1 MMLTMANSK
10 LIPFDFA
17 YCSDKAKVFENYC
30 KYTFT
35 RTQSMFTYEG
45 LPDTIP
51 VQWLESYLQR
61 NGSCCI
67 AEHEGKLYALLG
79 NAGGEP
85 DEYYQPTIYTVA
97 NPALNLSKSYKI
109 GEDCVYCK
117 NDYDAIGLVP
127 LVSRYCGLMTENLLT
142 VRISDINMRMMN
154 LLSAPDDNTLQS
166 TKQYLKDL
174 EDGKL
179 GVVGETPFFEGLKL
193 QSKGVGNGDYMIQF
207 IELQQYLKGS
217 MYNELGINANFN
229 MKREA
234 LSGQE
239 LSLNDDALMPLID
252 DMLKQRR
259 AMCDELNEMFGL
271 NVSVDYGSSWHS
283 NVVEKQL
290 ISEEE
295 LGADDSESEEAA
307 GDESA
312 LPDDKDPNAV
322 DEGDVSRLNDDEES
336 GNDDNDNTSSDS
348 DVDEPD
354 ENCEDDDSG
363 SEPDDE
369 CGSNDNTSD
378 EDTSKEDESQSKESE
393 TDESKTEESD
403 AEKSEKEEPEK
414 EEVDTKEV
422 DTEEADTK
430 EVDTKETDTKEKSK
444 DKESE
449 TEESNTK
456 ETEKEKPENEELEK
470 EKPEKEESEKDKPEK
485 EEPEKEKSEKEE
497 PEKEK
502 PEKEK
507 PEKEKPE
514 KEKSEKGKPEKEKSE
529 KEEVDAEDKPKDKES
544 EQENKEQEP
553 SSEVSDDSEDDD
565 KKKKG
570 EKK

>member
-1 MMLTMANSK
+1 MASGN
-10 LIPFDFA
+10 LMPFDFT
-17 YCSDKAKVFENYC
+17 YCSDKTKVFENYC

-79 NAGGEP
+79 NAGGEL

-97 NPALNLSKSYKI
+97 NPALNLSKTFKI

-174 EDGKL
+174 EEGKL

-239 LSLNDDALMPLID
+239 VALNDDALMPLID

-271 NVSVDYGSSWHS
+271 NVSVDYGSTWHS

-290 ISEEE
+290 ISEDE
-295 LGADDSESEEAA
+295 LGATDTESEEAA
-307 GDESA
+307 GDEAA

-322 DEGDVSRLNDDEES
+322 DEGDVSRLNDEEES
-336 GNDDNDNTSSDS
+336 DSDDNCNTSSDS

-354 ENCEDDDSG
+354 ENCEDDDTD
-363 SEPDDE
+363 SESDGE
-369 CGSNDNTSD
+369 CGSDDNSQN
-378 EDTSKEDESQSKESE
+378 EDVSEDDESQS
-393 TDESKTEESD
+393 EESQ
-403 AEKSEKEEPEK
+403 S
-414 EEVDTKEV
+414 
-422 DTEEADTK
+422 
-430 EVDTKETDTKEKSK
+430 
-444 DKESE
+444 
-449 TEESNTK
+449 
-456 ETEKEKPENEELEK
+456 
-470 EKPEKEESEKDKPEK
+470 EESES
-485 EEPEKEKSEKEE
+485 EEPQ
-497 PEKEK
+497 
-502 PEKEK
+502 
-507 PEKEKPE
+507 
-514 KEKSEKGKPEKEKSE
+514 
-529 KEEVDAEDKPKDKES
+529 KEEVDAGDEPKDEES
-544 EQENKEQEP
+544 EPKDKEQEP
-553 SSEVSDDSEDDD
+553 SPEESDDSEDDEN
-565 KKKKG
+565 KKKG
-570 EKK
+570 ECK

>member
-1 MMLTMANSK
+1 MANGK
-10 LIPFDFA
+10 LMPFDFT
-17 YCSDKAKVFENYC
+17 YCSDKTKVFENYC

-35 RTQSMFTYEG
+35 RTQSMFVYEG

-67 AEHEGKLYALLG
+67 AEHDGKLYALLG
-79 NAGGEP
+79 NAGGEL

-97 NPALNLSKSYKI
+97 NPALNISKSFKI

-117 NDYDAIGLVP
+117 NDYDALGLTP

-166 TKQYLKDL
+166 TIQYLKDL
-174 EDGKL
+174 EEGKL

-239 LSLNDDALMPLID
+239 VALNDDALMPLID

-259 AMCDELNEMFGL
+259 AMCDELNAMFGL
-271 NVSVDYGSSWHS
+271 NVSVDYGSTWHS
-283 NVVEKQL
+283 NIVEKQL
-290 ISEEE
+290 VSEEE
-295 LGADDSESEEAA
+295 LGADGAESEEAA

-322 DEGDVSRLNDDEES
+322 DEGDVSRLNDEEES
-336 GNDDNDNTSSDS
+336 GNDDNDDTSSDS
-348 DVDEPD
+348 DVDEPS
-354 ENCEDDDSG
+354 ENCEDDDSCD
-363 SEPDDE
+363 SSDDE
-369 CGSNDNTSD
+369 CGSDNDTSD
-378 EDTSKEDESQSKESE
+378 EDVSEENSEETEESKPEESQSEESQSEESQSEESE
-393 TDESKTEESD
+393 TEE
-403 AEKSEKEEPEK
+403 
-414 EEVDTKEV
+414 T
-422 DTEEADTK
+422 
-430 EVDTKETDTKEKSK
+430 
-444 DKESE
+444 KESE
-449 TEESNTK
+449 TEEVDA
-456 ETEKEKPENEELEK
+456 EEEPK
-470 EKPEKEESEKDKPEK
+470 DEESEP
-485 EEPEKEKSEKEE
+485 
-497 PEKEK
+497 
-502 PEKEK
+502 
-507 PEKEKPE
+507 
-514 KEKSEKGKPEKEKSE
+514 
-529 KEEVDAEDKPKDKES
+529 
-544 EQENKEQEP
+544 ENKEQEP
-553 SSEVSDDSEDDD
+553 SPEESDDSEDDE

-570 EKK
+570 ECK

>member
-1 MMLTMANSK
+1 MTMADGK
-10 LIPFDFA
+10 LRSFDFS
-17 YCSDKAKVFENYC
+17 YCSDKDKVFENYC
-30 KYTFT
+30 RYTFT

-97 NPALNLSKSYKI
+97 NPALNLSKNYEI
-109 GEDCVYCK
+109 GVDCVYCK
-117 NDYDAIGLVP
+117 NDYDALGLVP

-142 VRISDINMRMMN
+142 VRLSDINMRMMN

-174 EDGKL
+174 EEGKL

-239 LSLNDDALMPLID
+239 VALNDDALMPLID

-271 NVSVDYGSSWHS
+271 SVSVDYGSTWHS

-290 ISEEE
+290 VSEEE
-295 LGADDSESEEAA
+295 LGANSVESEEAA

-322 DEGDVSRLNDDEES
+322 DEGDVSRLNEEES
-336 GNDDNDNTSSDS
+336 GNDDNDDTSSDS
-348 DVDEPD
+348 DVDEPN

-363 SEPDDE
+363 SESDGE
-369 CGSNDNTSD
+369 CGSDDVTSD
-378 EDTSKEDESQSKESE
+378 EDVSE
-393 TDESKTEESD
+393 TDESQ
-403 AEKSEKEEPEK
+403 SE
-414 EEVDTKEV
+414 
-422 DTEEADTK
+422 
-430 EVDTKETDTKEKSK
+430 
-444 DKESE
+444 ESE
-449 TEESNTK
+449 TEESK
-456 ETEKEKPENEELEK
+456 EEETEESKEEEVAEDDEPK
-470 EKPEKEESEKDKPEK
+470 DEESE
-485 EEPEKEKSEKEE
+485 
-497 PEKEK
+497 
-502 PEKEK
+502 
-507 PEKEKPE
+507 
-514 KEKSEKGKPEKEKSE
+514 
-529 KEEVDAEDKPKDKES
+529 PKDDEPKDDEPKD
-544 EQENKEQEP
+544 EEQEP
-553 SSEVSDDSEDDD
+553 SPEESDDSEDDE
-565 KKKKG
+565 KKG

>member
-1 MMLTMANSK
+1 MASGK
-10 LIPFDFA
+10 LMPFDFS
-17 YCSDKAKVFENYC
+17 YCSDKSKVFENYC

-79 NAGGEP
+79 NAGGEL

-97 NPALNLSKSYKI
+97 NPALGLSQSYKI

-174 EDGKL
+174 EEGKL

-239 LSLNDDALMPLID
+239 VALNDDALMPLID

-259 AMCDELNEMFGL
+259 AMCDELNQMFGL
-271 NVSVDYGSSWHS
+271 NVSVDYGSTWHS

-290 ISEEE
+290 VSEEE
-295 LGADDSESEEAA
+295 LGADTAESEEAA

-322 DEGDVSRLNDDEES
+322 DEGDVSRLNDEEES
-336 GNDDNDNTSSDS
+336 GSDDNSDTSSDS

-363 SEPDDE
+363 SESDSE
-369 CGSNDNTSD
+369 CGSDDDTSD
-378 EDTSKEDESQSKESE
+378 EDTSEDESQSEESETEESE
-393 TDESKTEESD
+393 TDESES
-403 AEKSEKEEPEK
+403 
-414 EEVDTKEV
+414 
-422 DTEEADTK
+422 
-430 EVDTKETDTKEKSK
+430 
-444 DKESE
+444 
-449 TEESNTK
+449 
-456 ETEKEKPENEELEK
+456 
-470 EKPEKEESEKDKPEK
+470 EESE
-485 EEPEKEKSEKEE
+485 S
-497 PEKEK
+497 
-502 PEKEK
+502 
-507 PEKEKPE
+507 
-514 KEKSEKGKPEKEKSE
+514 
-529 KEEVDAEDKPKDKES
+529 EEVDAEDEPKDEEPES
-544 EQENKEQEP
+544 KDEEQEP
-553 SSEVSDDSEDDD
+553 SPEESDDSEDDD

-570 EKK
+570 ECK

>member
-1 MMLTMANSK
+1 MATSN
-10 LIPFDFA
+10 LMPFDFT

-79 NAGGEP
+79 NAGGEL

-97 NPALNLSKSYKI
+97 NPALNLSKTYKI
-109 GEDCVYCK
+109 GEDCVYCR
-117 NDYDAIGLVP
+117 NDFDAVGLVP

-174 EDGKL
+174 EEGKL

-259 AMCDELNEMFGL
+259 AMCDELNGMFGL

-295 LGADDSESEEAA
+295 LGADDNESEEAA

-348 DVDEPD
+348 NVDEPD

-363 SEPDDE
+363 SESDDE
-369 CGSNDNTSD
+369 CGSDDNTSD
-378 EDTSKEDESQSKESE
+378 EDTPKEDESQSEESE
-393 TDESKTEESD
+393 TEKSD
-403 AEKSEKEEPEK
+403 AEETEKEEPEK
-414 EEVDTKEV
+414 EEVDAKKA
-422 DTEEADTK
+422 DAKEADAEETDAK
-430 EVDTKETDTKEKSK
+430 EADAEEVDTKEKPK

-456 ETEKEKPENEELEK
+456 ETEKEKPE
-470 EKPEKEESEKDKPEK
+470 
-485 EEPEKEKSEKEE
+485 KEE

-502 PEKEK
+502 PEKEEPEK
-507 PEKEKPE
+507 EEPEKEKP
-514 KEKSEKGKPEKEKSE
+514 E

-544 EQENKEQEP
+544 EQKNKEQEP
-553 SSEVSDDSEDDD
+553 SSEVSDDSEDDE

>member
-1 MMLTMANSK
+1 MASGK
-10 LIPFDFA
+10 LMPFDFT
-17 YCSDKAKVFENYC
+17 YCSDKSKVFENYC

-79 NAGGEP
+79 NAGGEL

-109 GEDCVYCK
+109 GEDCVYCR
-117 NDYDAIGLVP
+117 NDFDAVGLVP

-239 LSLNDDALMPLID
+239 VALNDDALMPLID

-259 AMCDELNEMFGL
+259 AMCDELNQMFGL
-271 NVSVDYGSSWHS
+271 NVSVDYGSTWHS

-295 LGADDSESEEAA
+295 LGADGAESEEAA

-322 DEGDVSRLNDDEES
+322 DEGDVSRLNDEEES
-336 GNDDNDNTSSDS
+336 GSDDNSDTSSDS

-363 SEPDDE
+363 SESDDE
-369 CGSNDNTSD
+369 CGSDDNSPD
-378 EDTSKEDESQSKESE
+378 EDVSEDDESQS
-393 TDESKTEESD
+393 EESQ
-403 AEKSEKEEPEK
+403 SE
-414 EEVDTKEV
+414 
-422 DTEEADTK
+422 
-430 EVDTKETDTKEKSK
+430 
-444 DKESE
+444 ESE
-449 TEESNTK
+449 TEET
-456 ETEKEKPENEELEK
+456 
-470 EKPEKEESEKDKPEK
+470 
-485 EEPEKEKSEKEE
+485 
-497 PEKEK
+497 
-502 PEKEK
+502 
-507 PEKEKPE
+507 
-514 KEKSEKGKPEKEKSE
+514 E
-529 KEEVDAEDKPKDKES
+529 KEEVDAGDEPKDE
-544 EQENKEQEP
+544 EQEP
-553 SSEVSDDSEDDD
+553 ENKDEEQEPENEGQEPSPEESDDSEDDE

-570 EKK
+570 ECK

>member
-1 MMLTMANSK
+1 MASGK
-10 LIPFDFA
+10 LMPFDFA

-45 LPDTIP
+45 LPETIP

-79 NAGGEP
+79 NAGGEL

-97 NPALNLSKSYKI
+97 NPALNLSKTYKI
-109 GEDCVYCK
+109 GEDCVYCR
-117 NDYDAIGLVP
+117 NDFDAVGLVP

-239 LSLNDDALMPLID
+239 VALNDDALMPLID

-271 NVSVDYGSSWHS
+271 NVSVDYGSTWHS

-290 ISEEE
+290 ISEDE
-295 LGADDSESEEAA
+295 LGATGTESEEAA
-307 GDESA
+307 GDEAA

-322 DEGDVSRLNDDEES
+322 DEGDVSRLNDKEES
-336 GNDDNDNTSSDS
+336 DGDDNSDTSSDS

-354 ENCEDDDSG
+354 ENCEDDDNG
-363 SEPDDE
+363 SESDDE
-369 CGSNDNTSD
+369 CGSDDNSTD
-378 EDTSKEDESQSKESE
+378 EDVSE
-393 TDESKTEESD
+393 
-403 AEKSEKEEPEK
+403 
-414 EEVDTKEV
+414 
-422 DTEEADTK
+422 
-430 EVDTKETDTKEKSK
+430 
-444 DKESE
+444 ESE
-449 TEESNTK
+449 TEE
-456 ETEKEKPENEELEK
+456 PQ
-470 EKPEKEESEKDKPEK
+470 K
-485 EEPEKEKSEKEE
+485 EEPQ
-497 PEKEK
+497 
-502 PEKEK
+502 
-507 PEKEKPE
+507 
-514 KEKSEKGKPEKEKSE
+514 
-529 KEEVDAEDKPKDKES
+529 KEEVDAGDEPKDEES
-544 EQENKEQEP
+544 EPKDKEQEP
-553 SSEVSDDSEDDD
+553 SPEESDDSEDDE

-570 EKK
+570 ECK

>member
-1 MMLTMANSK
+1 MTMADGK
-10 LIPFDFA
+10 LRSFDFS
-17 YCSDKAKVFENYC
+17 YCSDKDKVFENYC
-30 KYTFT
+30 RYTFT

-97 NPALNLSKSYKI
+97 NPALNLSKNYEI
-109 GEDCVYCK
+109 GVDCVYCK
-117 NDYDAIGLVP
+117 NDYDALGLVP

-142 VRISDINMRMMN
+142 VRLSDINMRMMN

-174 EDGKL
+174 EEGKL

-239 LSLNDDALMPLID
+239 VALNDDALMPLID

-271 NVSVDYGSSWHS
+271 SVSVDYGSTWHS

-290 ISEEE
+290 VSEEE
-295 LGADDSESEEAA
+295 LGADSAESEEAA

-322 DEGDVSRLNDDEES
+322 DEGDVSRLNDEEES
-336 GNDDNDNTSSDS
+336 GNDDNGDTSSDS
-348 DVDEPD
+348 DVDEPN

-363 SEPDDE
+363 SESDGE
-369 CGSNDNTSD
+369 CGSDDDTSD
-378 EDTSKEDESQSKESE
+378 EDVSE
-393 TDESKTEESD
+393 TDESQ
-403 AEKSEKEEPEK
+403 SE
-414 EEVDTKEV
+414 
-422 DTEEADTK
+422 
-430 EVDTKETDTKEKSK
+430 
-444 DKESE
+444 ESE
-449 TEESNTK
+449 TEESK
-456 ETEKEKPENEELEK
+456 EEETEESKE
-470 EKPEKEESEKDKPEK
+470 
-485 EEPEKEKSEKEE
+485 
-497 PEKEK
+497 
-502 PEKEK
+502 
-507 PEKEKPE
+507 
-514 KEKSEKGKPEKEKSE
+514 
-529 KEEVDAEDKPKDKES
+529 EEVDAEDEPKDEES
-544 EQENKEQEP
+544 EPKDDEPKDEEQEP
-553 SSEVSDDSEDDD
+553 SSEESDDSEDDE
-565 KKKKG
+565 KKG

>member
-1 MMLTMANSK
+1 MTMADGK
-10 LIPFDFA
+10 LMSFDFS
-17 YCSDKAKVFENYC
+17 YCSDKDKVFENYC
-30 KYTFT
+30 RYTFT

-97 NPALNLSKSYKI
+97 NPALNLSKNYEI
-109 GEDCVYCK
+109 GVDCVYCK
-117 NDYDAIGLVP
+117 NDYDALGLVP

-142 VRISDINMRMMN
+142 VRLSDINMRMMN

-174 EDGKL
+174 EEGKL
-179 GVVGETPFFEGLKL
+179 GVVGETPFFDGLKL

-239 LSLNDDALMPLID
+239 VALNDDALMPLID

-271 NVSVDYGSSWHS
+271 SVSVDYGSTWHS

-290 ISEEE
+290 VSEEE
-295 LGADDSESEEAA
+295 LGADTAESEEAA

-322 DEGDVSRLNDDEES
+322 DEGDVSRLNDEEES
-336 GNDDNDNTSSDS
+336 GNDDNGGTSSDS
-348 DVDEPD
+348 DVDEPN

-363 SEPDDE
+363 SESDGE
-369 CGSNDNTSD
+369 CGSDDDTSD
-378 EDTSKEDESQSKESE
+378 EDVSE
-393 TDESKTEESD
+393 TDESQSEESE
-403 AEKSEKEEPEK
+403 AEESKEE
-414 EEVDTKEV
+414 
-422 DTEEADTK
+422 
-430 EVDTKETDTKEKSK
+430 
-444 DKESE
+444 E
-449 TEESNTK
+449 TEESK
-456 ETEKEKPENEELEK
+456 E
-470 EKPEKEESEKDKPEK
+470 
-485 EEPEKEKSEKEE
+485 
-497 PEKEK
+497 
-502 PEKEK
+502 
-507 PEKEKPE
+507 
-514 KEKSEKGKPEKEKSE
+514 
-529 KEEVDAEDKPKDKES
+529 EEVDAEDEPKDEES
-544 EQENKEQEP
+544 EPKDDEPKDEEQEP
-553 SSEVSDDSEDDD
+553 SPEESDDSEDDE
-565 KKKKG
+565 KKG

>member
-10 LIPFDFA
+10 LMPFDFA
-17 YCSDKAKVFENYC
+17 YCSDKARVFENYC

-79 NAGGEP
+79 NAGGEL

-97 NPALNLSKSYKI
+97 NPALNLSKTYKI
-109 GEDCVYCK
+109 GEDCVYCR
-117 NDYDAIGLVP
+117 NDFDAVGLVP

-369 CGSNDNTSD
+369 CGSDDNTSD
-378 EDTSKEDESQSKESE
+378 EDTSKEDESQSEESE
-393 TDESKTEESD
+393 TEESETEET
-403 AEKSEKEEPEK
+403 EKEEPEK
-414 EEVDTKEV
+414 EEVDAKKADAKEV
-422 DTEEADTK
+422 DAEEADAKEADTE
-430 EVDTKETDTKEKSK
+430 EVDTKEKPK

-456 ETEKEKPENEELEK
+456 ETEKEKPE
-470 EKPEKEESEKDKPEK
+470 
-485 EEPEKEKSEKEE
+485 KEE

-507 PEKEKPE
+507 PEKEEPEKGEPEKGEPEKEKPE
-514 KEKSEKGKPEKEKSE
+514 KEKPEKEKPE

-553 SSEVSDDSEDDD
+553 SSEVSDDSEDDE

>member
-30 KYTFT
+30 NYTFT

-283 NVVEKQL
+283 NIVEKQL

-295 LGADDSESEEAA
+295 LGADDIESEEAA

-336 GNDDNDNTSSDS
+336 GSDDNNNTSSDS

-363 SEPDDE
+363 SESDDE
-369 CGSNDNTSD
+369 CGSDDNTSD

-393 TDESKTEESD
+393 TEESETEESD

-414 EEVDTKEV
+414 EEVDAKKA
-422 DTEEADTK
+422 DAKEADAK
-430 EVDTKETDTKEKSK
+430 EKPKDKESEIEEKSK

-449 TEESNTK
+449 TE
-456 ETEKEKPENEELEK
+456 K
-470 EKPEKEESEKDKPEK
+470 EKPEKEEP
-485 EEPEKEKSEKEE
+485 
-497 PEKEK
+497 
-502 PEKEK
+502 
-507 PEKEKPE
+507 
-514 KEKSEKGKPEKEKSE
+514 E

-553 SSEVSDDSEDDD
+553 SSEVSDDNEDDE

-570 EKK
+570 DKK

>member
-1 MMLTMANSK
+1 MASGK
-10 LIPFDFA
+10 LMPFDFT
-17 YCSDKAKVFENYC
+17 YCSDKSKVFENYC

-79 NAGGEP
+79 NAGGEL

-97 NPALNLSKSYKI
+97 NPALGLSKSFEI
-109 GEDCVYCK
+109 GKDCVYCK

-166 TKQYLKDL
+166 TKHYLKDL
-174 EDGKL
+174 EEGKL

-239 LSLNDDALMPLID
+239 VALNDDALMPLID

-271 NVSVDYGSSWHS
+271 NVSVDYGSTWHS
-283 NVVEKQL
+283 NVIEKQL
-290 ISEEE
+290 VSEEE
-295 LGADDSESEEAA
+295 LGADTAESEEAA

-322 DEGDVSRLNDDEES
+322 DEGDVSRLNDEEENGS
-336 GNDDNDNTSSDS
+336 DDNSDTSSDS

-354 ENCEDDDSG
+354 ENCEDADSG
-363 SEPDDE
+363 SESDDE
-369 CGSNDNTSD
+369 CSSD
-378 EDTSKEDESQSKESE
+378 ADTSNEDASEDDESQSE
-393 TDESKTEESD
+393 
-403 AEKSEKEEPEK
+403 
-414 EEVDTKEV
+414 
-422 DTEEADTK
+422 
-430 EVDTKETDTKEKSK
+430 
-444 DKESE
+444 ESE
-449 TEESNTK
+449 TEES
-456 ETEKEKPENEELEK
+456 ET
-470 EKPEKEESEKDKPEK
+470 EESEKEK
-485 EEPEKEKSEKEE
+485 
-497 PEKEK
+497 
-502 PEKEK
+502 
-507 PEKEKPE
+507 
-514 KEKSEKGKPEKEKSE
+514 
-529 KEEVDAEDKPKDKES
+529 VDAEDDPKDEEPES
-544 EQENKEQEP
+544 KDEEQEP
-553 SSEVSDDSEDDD
+553 SPEESDDSEDDE

-570 EKK
+570 ECK

>member
-1 MMLTMANSK
+1 MANGK
-10 LIPFDFA
+10 LMPFDFT

-35 RTQSMFTYEG
+35 RTQSMFVYEG

-79 NAGGEP
+79 NAGGEL

-97 NPALNLSKSYKI
+97 NPALNLSKSFKI

-117 NDYDAIGLVP
+117 NDYDALGLTP

-217 MYNELGINANFN
+217 LYNELGINANFN

-239 LSLNDDALMPLID
+239 VALNDDALMPLID

-259 AMCDELNEMFGL
+259 AMCDELNAMFGL
-271 NVSVDYGSSWHS
+271 NVSVDYGSTWHS

-295 LGADDSESEEAA
+295 LGANGVESEEAA

-322 DEGDVSRLNDDEES
+322 DEGDVSRLNDEEES
-336 GNDDNDNTSSDS
+336 GSDDNSNTSSDS

-354 ENCEDDDSG
+354 ENCENDDTG
-363 SEPDDE
+363 SESDGE
-369 CGSNDNTSD
+369 CGSDDDTSD
-378 EDTSKEDESQSKESE
+378 EDVSENDESQSE
-393 TDESKTEESD
+393 
-403 AEKSEKEEPEK
+403 
-414 EEVDTKEV
+414 
-422 DTEEADTK
+422 
-430 EVDTKETDTKEKSK
+430 
-444 DKESE
+444 ESE
-449 TEESNTK
+449 TEEN
-456 ETEKEKPENEELEK
+456 
-470 EKPEKEESEKDKPEK
+470 
-485 EEPEKEKSEKEE
+485 
-497 PEKEK
+497 
-502 PEKEK
+502 
-507 PEKEKPE
+507 
-514 KEKSEKGKPEKEKSE
+514 E
-529 KEEVDAEDKPKDKES
+529 KEEVDAEDEPKDE
-544 EQENKEQEP
+544 EQEPEDKEQEP
-553 SSEVSDDSEDDD
+553 SPEESDDSEDND

-570 EKK
+570 ECK

>member
-1 MMLTMANSK
+1 MASGK
-10 LIPFDFA
+10 LMPFDFA
-17 YCSDKAKVFENYC
+17 YCSDKSKVFENYC

-79 NAGGEP
+79 NAGGEL

-97 NPALNLSKSYKI
+97 NPALNLSKSFKI

-239 LSLNDDALMPLID
+239 VALNDDALMPLID

-271 NVSVDYGSSWHS
+271 NVSVDYGSTWHS
-283 NVVEKQL
+283 NVIEKQL
-290 ISEEE
+290 ISEDE
-295 LGADDSESEEAA
+295 LGADGAESEEAA
-307 GDESA
+307 GDEAA

-322 DEGDVSRLNDDEES
+322 DEGDVSRLNDEEES
-336 GNDDNDNTSSDS
+336 GNDDNSDTSSDS

-354 ENCEDDDSG
+354 ENCENDDTG
-363 SEPDDE
+363 SESDGE
-369 CGSNDNTSD
+369 CGSDDDTSD
-378 EDTSKEDESQSKESE
+378 EDVSEDDESQSE
-393 TDESKTEESD
+393 
-403 AEKSEKEEPEK
+403 
-414 EEVDTKEV
+414 
-422 DTEEADTK
+422 
-430 EVDTKETDTKEKSK
+430 
-444 DKESE
+444 ESE
-449 TEESNTK
+449 TEES
-456 ETEKEKPENEELEK
+456 ET
-470 EKPEKEESEKDKPEK
+470 
-485 EEPEKEKSEKEE
+485 
-497 PEKEK
+497 
-502 PEKEK
+502 
-507 PEKEKPE
+507 
-514 KEKSEKGKPEKEKSE
+514 
-529 KEEVDAEDKPKDKES
+529 EEVDAEDEPKDE
-544 EQENKEQEP
+544 EQEPENEEQEP
-553 SSEVSDDSEDDD
+553 SPEESDDSEDDE

-570 EKK
+570 ECK

>member
-1 MMLTMANSK
+1 MASGK
-10 LIPFDFA
+10 LMPFDFA
-17 YCSDKAKVFENYC
+17 YCSDKSKVFENYC

-79 NAGGEP
+79 NAGGEL

-97 NPALNLSKSYKI
+97 NPALGLSKSFEI
-109 GEDCVYCK
+109 GKDCVYCK

-174 EDGKL
+174 EEGKL

-239 LSLNDDALMPLID
+239 VALNDDALMPLID

-259 AMCDELNEMFGL
+259 AMCDELNQMFGL
-271 NVSVDYGSSWHS
+271 NVSVDYGSTWHS

-290 ISEEE
+290 ISEDE
-295 LGADDSESEEAA
+295 LGADGAESEEAA
-307 GDESA
+307 GDEAA

-322 DEGDVSRLNDDEES
+322 DEGDVSRLNDEEES
-336 GNDDNDNTSSDS
+336 GSDDNSDTSSDS

-354 ENCEDDDSG
+354 ENCEDADSG
-363 SEPDDE
+363 SESDDE
-369 CGSNDNTSD
+369 CGSDADTSD
-378 EDTSKEDESQSKESE
+378 EDTSEDDESQSEESE
-393 TDESKTEESD
+393 T
-403 AEKSEKEEPEK
+403 EK
-414 EEVDTKEV
+414 
-422 DTEEADTK
+422 
-430 EVDTKETDTKEKSK
+430 
-444 DKESE
+444 SE
-449 TEESNTK
+449 TEES
-456 ETEKEKPENEELEK
+456 
-470 EKPEKEESEKDKPEK
+470 ES
-485 EEPEKEKSEKEE
+485 
-497 PEKEK
+497 
-502 PEKEK
+502 
-507 PEKEKPE
+507 
-514 KEKSEKGKPEKEKSE
+514 
-529 KEEVDAEDKPKDKES
+529 EEVDAEDKPKDE
-544 EQENKEQEP
+544 EQEPEDKEQEP
-553 SSEVSDDSEDDD
+553 SPEESDDSEDDE

-570 EKK
+570 ENK

>member
-1 MMLTMANSK
+1 MASDK
-10 LIPFDFA
+10 LMPFDFA
-17 YCSDKAKVFENYC
+17 YCSDKSKVFENYC

-67 AEHEGKLYALLG
+67 AEHDGKLYALLG
-79 NAGGEP
+79 NAGGEL
-85 DEYYQPTIYTVA
+85 DEYYQPTTYTVA
-97 NPALNLSKSYKI
+97 NPALKLSKTYKI
-109 GEDCVYCK
+109 GEDCVYCR
-117 NDYDAIGLVP
+117 NDYEAIGLVP
-127 LVSRYCGLMTENLLT
+127 LISRYCGLMTENLLT

-166 TKQYLKDL
+166 TIKYLKDL

-179 GVVGETPFFEGLKL
+179 GVVGETPFFDGLKL
-193 QSKGVGNGDYMIQF
+193 QSRGAGNGDYMIQF

-239 LSLNDDALMPLID
+239 VALNDDALMPLID

-259 AMCDELNEMFGL
+259 AMCDKLNEMFGL
-271 NVSVDYGSSWHS
+271 NVSVDYGSTWHS

-290 ISEEE
+290 ISEDE
-295 LGADDSESEEAA
+295 LGATGAESEEAA
-307 GDESA
+307 GDEAA

-322 DEGDVSRLNDDEES
+322 DEGDVSRLNDEEES
-336 GNDDNDNTSSDS
+336 GSDDNSDTSSDS

-363 SEPDDE
+363 SKSDDE
-369 CGSNDNTSD
+369 CGSDADTSD
-378 EDTSKEDESQSKESE
+378 EDASEDDESQSE
-393 TDESKTEESD
+393 
-403 AEKSEKEEPEK
+403 
-414 EEVDTKEV
+414 
-422 DTEEADTK
+422 
-430 EVDTKETDTKEKSK
+430 
-444 DKESE
+444 ESE
-449 TEESNTK
+449 TEN
-456 ETEKEKPENEELEK
+456 
-470 EKPEKEESEKDKPEK
+470 
-485 EEPEKEKSEKEE
+485 
-497 PEKEK
+497 
-502 PEKEK
+502 
-507 PEKEKPE
+507 
-514 KEKSEKGKPEKEKSE
+514 
-529 KEEVDAEDKPKDKES
+529 VDAEDEPKDEEPES
-544 EQENKEQEP
+544 KDEEQEP
-553 SSEVSDDSEDDD
+553 SPEDSDDSEDDE

-570 EKK
+570 ECK

>member
-1 MMLTMANSK
+1 MASGK
-10 LIPFDFA
+10 LMPFDFA
-17 YCSDKAKVFENYC
+17 YCSDKTKVFENYC

-79 NAGGEP
+79 NAGGEL

-97 NPALNLSKSYKI
+97 NPALGLSKTYKI
-109 GEDCVYCK
+109 GEDCVYCR
-117 NDYDAIGLVP
+117 NDFDAVGLVP

-239 LSLNDDALMPLID
+239 VALNDDALMPLID

-271 NVSVDYGSSWHS
+271 NVSVDYGSTWHS

-290 ISEEE
+290 ISEDE
-295 LGADDSESEEAA
+295 LGATDTESEEAA
-307 GDESA
+307 GDEAA

-322 DEGDVSRLNDDEES
+322 DEGDVSRLNDEEES
-336 GNDDNDNTSSDS
+336 DNNDNSVTSSDS
-348 DVDEPD
+348 DVDESD
-354 ENCEDDDSG
+354 ENCKDDNSDCMS
-363 SEPDDE
+363 DDE
-369 CGSNDNTSD
+369 CGSDDNSPD
-378 EDTSKEDESQSKESE
+378 EDAPEDDESQSE
-393 TDESKTEESD
+393 
-403 AEKSEKEEPEK
+403 
-414 EEVDTKEV
+414 
-422 DTEEADTK
+422 
-430 EVDTKETDTKEKSK
+430 
-444 DKESE
+444 ESE
-449 TEESNTK
+449 TEES
-456 ETEKEKPENEELEK
+456 ETE
-470 EKPEKEESEKDKPEK
+470 
-485 EEPEKEKSEKEE
+485 EPQ
-497 PEKEK
+497 
-502 PEKEK
+502 
-507 PEKEKPE
+507 
-514 KEKSEKGKPEKEKSE
+514 
-529 KEEVDAEDKPKDKES
+529 KEEVDAGDKPKDE
-544 EQENKEQEP
+544 EQEPENKEQEP
-553 SSEVSDDSEDDD
+553 SPEESDDSEDDE

-570 EKK
+570 ECK

>member
-1 MMLTMANSK
+1 M
-10 LIPFDFA
+10 PFDFT
-17 YCSDKAKVFENYC
+17 YCSDKSKVFENYC

-79 NAGGEP
+79 NAGGEL

-142 VRISDINMRMMN
+142 VRMTDINMRMMN

-174 EDGKL
+174 EEGKL

-239 LSLNDDALMPLID
+239 VALNDDALMPLID

-259 AMCDELNEMFGL
+259 AMCDELNQMFGL
-271 NVSVDYGSSWHS
+271 NVSVDYGSTWHS

-290 ISEEE
+290 VSEEE
-295 LGADDSESEEAA
+295 LGADSAESEEAA

-322 DEGDVSRLNDDEES
+322 DEGDVSRLNDEEES
-336 GNDDNDNTSSDS
+336 GSDDNSDTSSDS

-354 ENCEDDDSG
+354 ENGEDDNSG
-363 SEPDDE
+363 DESDGKRGSDD
-369 CGSNDNTSD
+369 DTPD
-378 EDTSKEDESQSKESE
+378 EDASEADESQS
-393 TDESKTEESD
+393 
-403 AEKSEKEEPEK
+403 
-414 EEVDTKEV
+414 
-422 DTEEADTK
+422 
-430 EVDTKETDTKEKSK
+430 
-444 DKESE
+444 
-449 TEESNTK
+449 
-456 ETEKEKPENEELEK
+456 
-470 EKPEKEESEKDKPEK
+470 EESEPE
-485 EEPEKEKSEKEE
+485 ESE
-497 PEKEK
+497 
-502 PEKEK
+502 
-507 PEKEKPE
+507 
-514 KEKSEKGKPEKEKSE
+514 S
-529 KEEVDAEDKPKDKES
+529 EEVDAEDEPKDED
-544 EQENKEQEP
+544 QEP
-553 SSEVSDDSEDDD
+553 SPEESDDSEDDE

-570 EKK
+570 DNK

>member
-1 MMLTMANSK
+1 MASGK
-10 LIPFDFA
+10 LMPFDFT
-17 YCSDKAKVFENYC
+17 YCSDKSKVFENYC

-79 NAGGEP
+79 NAGGEF

-109 GEDCVYCK
+109 GEDCVYCR
-117 NDYDAIGLVP
+117 NDFDAVGLVP

-174 EDGKL
+174 EEGKL
-179 GVVGETPFFEGLKL
+179 GVVGETPFFDGLKL

-239 LSLNDDALMPLID
+239 VALNDDALMPLID

-259 AMCDELNEMFGL
+259 AMCDELNQMFGL
-271 NVSVDYGSSWHS
+271 NVSVDYGSTWHS

-295 LGADDSESEEAA
+295 LGADGAESEEAA

-322 DEGDVSRLNDDEES
+322 DEGDVSRLNDEEES
-336 GNDDNDNTSSDS
+336 GSDDNSDTSSDS

-363 SEPDDE
+363 YESDDE
-369 CGSNDNTSD
+369 SGSDDNTPNEDVSEDD
-378 EDTSKEDESQSKESE
+378 ESKSEESQS
-393 TDESKTEESD
+393 EE
-403 AEKSEKEEPEK
+403 SEKEEPEK
-414 EEVDTKEV
+414 EEVDDEDEPK
-422 DTEEADTK
+422 DEEQ
-430 EVDTKETDTKEKSK
+430 
-444 DKESE
+444 
-449 TEESNTK
+449 
-456 ETEKEKPENEELEK
+456 
-470 EKPEKEESEKDKPEK
+470 
-485 EEPEKEKSEKEE
+485 EPE
-497 PEKEK
+497 
-502 PEKEK
+502 
-507 PEKEKPE
+507 
-514 KEKSEKGKPEKEKSE
+514 
-529 KEEVDAEDKPKDKES
+529 D
-544 EQENKEQEP
+544 KEQEP
-553 SSEVSDDSEDDD
+553 SPEESDDSEDDE

-570 EKK
+570 EYK

>member
-1 MMLTMANSK
+1 MANSK
-10 LIPFDFA
+10 LMPFDFA

-363 SEPDDE
+363 SESDDE
-369 CGSNDNTSD
+369 CGSDDNTSD
-378 EDTSKEDESQSKESE
+378 EDTSKEDESQSEESE
-393 TDESKTEESD
+393 TEES
-403 AEKSEKEEPEK
+403 ETEKEKPEK
-414 EEVDTKEV
+414 EEVDAKKADAKEV
-422 DTEEADTK
+422 DAEEADAK
-430 EVDTKETDTKEKSK
+430 EVDAEEADAEEADADEVDAKEADTEEKSK

-456 ETEKEKPENEELEK
+456 EKEKE
-470 EKPEKEESEKDKPEK
+470 KPEK
-485 EEPEKEKSEKEE
+485 EEPEKEEPEKEEPEKEE

-514 KEKSEKGKPEKEKSE
+514 KEKPE

-553 SSEVSDDSEDDD
+553 SSEVSDDSEDDE

>member
-1 MMLTMANSK
+1 MASGK
-10 LIPFDFA
+10 LMPFDFA
-17 YCSDKAKVFENYC
+17 YCSDKKKVFENYC

-45 LPDTIP
+45 LPESIP

-79 NAGGEP
+79 NAGGEL

-97 NPALNLSKSYKI
+97 NPALGLSKSFEI
-109 GEDCVYCK
+109 GKDCVYCK

-239 LSLNDDALMPLID
+239 VALNDDALMPLID

-271 NVSVDYGSSWHS
+271 EVSVDYGSTWHS

-295 LGADDSESEEAA
+295 LGADNAESEEAA

-322 DEGDVSRLNDDEES
+322 DEDDVSRLNDEEES
-336 GNDDNDNTSSDS
+336 GNDDNDDTSSDS
-348 DVDEPD
+348 DVGEPD
-354 ENCEDDDSG
+354 ENCEDDDNG
-363 SEPDDE
+363 SKSDGE
-369 CGSNDNTSD
+369 CGSDDDTSD
-378 EDTSKEDESQSKESE
+378 EDVSEDESQSEESE
-393 TDESKTEESD
+393 
-403 AEKSEKEEPEK
+403 
-414 EEVDTKEV
+414 
-422 DTEEADTK
+422 
-430 EVDTKETDTKEKSK
+430 TKETD
-444 DKESE
+444 
-449 TEESNTK
+449 
-456 ETEKEKPENEELEK
+456 
-470 EKPEKEESEKDKPEK
+470 
-485 EEPEKEKSEKEE
+485 
-497 PEKEK
+497 
-502 PEKEK
+502 
-507 PEKEKPE
+507 
-514 KEKSEKGKPEKEKSE
+514 
-529 KEEVDAEDKPKDKES
+529 KEEVDAEDEPKDE
-544 EQENKEQEP
+544 ENEPKDDEPKDKEQEP
-553 SSEVSDDSEDDD
+553 SPEDSDDSEDDE

-570 EKK
+570 ECK

>member
-1 MMLTMANSK
+1 MASGK
-10 LIPFDFA
+10 LMPFDFT
-17 YCSDKAKVFENYC
+17 YCSDKSKVFENYC

-79 NAGGEP
+79 NAGGEL

-109 GEDCVYCK
+109 GEDCVYCR
-117 NDYDAIGLVP
+117 NDFDAVGLVP

-239 LSLNDDALMPLID
+239 VALNDDALMPLID

-259 AMCDELNEMFGL
+259 AMCDELNQMFGL
-271 NVSVDYGSSWHS
+271 NVSVDYGSTWHS

-295 LGADDSESEEAA
+295 LGADGAESEEAA

-322 DEGDVSRLNDDEES
+322 DEGDVSRLNDEEES
-336 GNDDNDNTSSDS
+336 GSDDNSDTSSDS
-348 DVDEPD
+348 DVDESD
-354 ENCEDDDSG
+354 KNCEDDDSG
-363 SEPDDE
+363 SKSDDE
-369 CGSNDNTSD
+369 CGSDDNSPD
-378 EDTSKEDESQSKESE
+378 EDVSEDDESQS
-393 TDESKTEESD
+393 EESQS
-403 AEKSEKEEPEK
+403 EEREKEEPEK
-414 EEVDTKEV
+414 EEVDAEDEPK
-422 DTEEADTK
+422 DEEQ
-430 EVDTKETDTKEKSK
+430 
-444 DKESE
+444 
-449 TEESNTK
+449 
-456 ETEKEKPENEELEK
+456 ELENK
-470 EKPEKEESEKDKPEK
+470 DEEQ
-485 EEPEKEKSEKEE
+485 EP
-497 PEKEK
+497 
-502 PEKEK
+502 
-507 PEKEKPE
+507 
-514 KEKSEKGKPEKEKSE
+514 
-529 KEEVDAEDKPKDKES
+529 
-544 EQENKEQEP
+544 ENKEQEP
-553 SSEVSDDSEDDD
+553 SPEESDDSEDDE

-570 EKK
+570 ECK

>member
-1 MMLTMANSK
+1 MANGN

-17 YCSDKAKVFENYC
+17 YCSDKTKVFENYC

-35 RTQSMFTYEG
+35 RTQSMFVYEG

-79 NAGGEP
+79 NAGGEL
-85 DEYYQPTIYTVA
+85 DSYYQPTIYTVA
-97 NPALNLSKSYKI
+97 NPALNLSKTFKI

-117 NDYDAIGLVP
+117 NDYDAIGLTP

-142 VRISDINMRMMN
+142 VRISDINMRMMS

-179 GVVGETPFFEGLKL
+179 GVVGETPFFDGLKL

-239 LSLNDDALMPLID
+239 VSLNDDALMPLID

-259 AMCDELNEMFGL
+259 AMCDDLNAMFGL
-271 NVSVDYGSSWHS
+271 NVSVDYGSTWHS
-283 NVVEKQL
+283 NIIEKQL
-290 ISEEE
+290 ITEED
-295 LGADDSESEEAA
+295 LGADGAESEEAA

-312 LPDDKDPNAV
+312 LPDNKDPNAV
-322 DEGDVSRLNDDEES
+322 DEGDVSRLNDEEETDN
-336 GNDDNDNTSSDS
+336 NDIDDASSDS
-348 DVDEPD
+348 DVDKSTEHGK
-354 ENCEDDDSG
+354 DDDSCAD
-363 SEPDDE
+363 SDDE
-369 CGSNDNTSD
+369 CNSDNDTSD
-378 EDTSKEDESQSKESE
+378 KDTSESDSKE
-393 TDESKTEESD
+393 
-403 AEKSEKEEPEK
+403 PE
-414 EEVDTKEV
+414 
-422 DTEEADTK
+422 
-430 EVDTKETDTKEKSK
+430 
-444 DKESE
+444 ESE
-449 TEESNTK
+449 TEEST
-456 ETEKEKPENEELEK
+456 
-470 EKPEKEESEKDKPEK
+470 S
-485 EEPEKEKSEKEE
+485 
-497 PEKEK
+497 
-502 PEKEK
+502 
-507 PEKEKPE
+507 
-514 KEKSEKGKPEKEKSE
+514 
-529 KEEVDAEDKPKDKES
+529 EEVDTEDEPKDEGS
-544 EQENKEQEP
+544 EAENEDHEP
-553 SSEVSDDSEDDD
+553 SSEESDDSEDDEK

-570 EKK
+570 

>member
-1 MMLTMANSK
+1 MASGK
-10 LIPFDFA
+10 LMPFDFT

-79 NAGGEP
+79 NAGGEL

-97 NPALNLSKSYKI
+97 NPALNLSKSFKI
-109 GEDCVYCK
+109 GEDCVYCR
-117 NDYDAIGLVP
+117 NDFDAVGLVP

-166 TKQYLKDL
+166 TKQYLKDM

-239 LSLNDDALMPLID
+239 VALNDDALMPLID

-259 AMCDELNEMFGL
+259 AMCDELNQMFGL
-271 NVSVDYGSSWHS
+271 NVSVDYGSTWHS

-295 LGADDSESEEAA
+295 LGADGAESEEAA

-322 DEGDVSRLNDDEES
+322 DEGDVSRLNDEEES
-336 GNDDNDNTSSDS
+336 GSDDNSDTSSDS

-354 ENCEDDDSG
+354 ENCEDDDNG
-363 SEPDDE
+363 SESDDE
-369 CGSNDNTSD
+369 CGSDDNSQD
-378 EDTSKEDESQSKESE
+378 EDVSEDDESQSEESE
-393 TDESKTEESD
+393 TEESQS
-403 AEKSEKEEPEK
+403 EESEKEEPEK
-414 EEVDTKEV
+414 EEVDAEDEPK
-422 DTEEADTK
+422 DEEQ
-430 EVDTKETDTKEKSK
+430 E
-444 DKESE
+444 
-449 TEESNTK
+449 
-456 ETEKEKPENEELEK
+456 PENEE
-470 EKPEKEESEKDKPEK
+470 
-485 EEPEKEKSEKEE
+485 
-497 PEKEK
+497 
-502 PEKEK
+502 
-507 PEKEKPE
+507 
-514 KEKSEKGKPEKEKSE
+514 
-529 KEEVDAEDKPKDKES
+529 
-544 EQENKEQEP
+544 QEP
-553 SSEVSDDSEDDD
+553 SPEESDDSEDDE

-570 EKK
+570 ECK

>member
-1 MMLTMANSK
+1 MASGK
-10 LIPFDFA
+10 LMPFDFA
-17 YCSDKAKVFENYC
+17 YCSDKSKVFENYC
-30 KYTFT
+30 KYSFT

-79 NAGGEP
+79 NAGGEL

-97 NPALNLSKSYKI
+97 NPALNLSKSFKI

-239 LSLNDDALMPLID
+239 VALNDDALMPLID

-259 AMCDELNEMFGL
+259 AMCDELNQMFGL
-271 NVSVDYGSSWHS
+271 NVSVDYGSTWHS

-295 LGADDSESEEAA
+295 LGADGAESEEAA

-322 DEGDVSRLNDDEES
+322 DEGDVSRLNDEEES
-336 GNDDNDNTSSDS
+336 GSDDNSDTSSDS

-363 SEPDDE
+363 SESDDE
-369 CGSNDNTSD
+369 CGSDDNSPN
-378 EDTSKEDESQSKESE
+378 EDVSEENSEETEESQSEENQSE
-393 TDESKTEESD
+393 E
-403 AEKSEKEEPEK
+403 SEKEEPEK
-414 EEVDTKEV
+414 EEVDAEDEPK
-422 DTEEADTK
+422 DEEQ
-430 EVDTKETDTKEKSK
+430 EPENK
-444 DKESE
+444 D
-449 TEESNTK
+449 EEQ
-456 ETEKEKPENEELEK
+456 EPENE
-470 EKPEKEESEKDKPEK
+470 
-485 EEPEKEKSEKEE
+485 
-497 PEKEK
+497 
-502 PEKEK
+502 
-507 PEKEKPE
+507 
-514 KEKSEKGKPEKEKSE
+514 G
-529 KEEVDAEDKPKDKES
+529 
-544 EQENKEQEP
+544 QEP
-553 SSEVSDDSEDDD
+553 SPEESDDSEDDE

-570 EKK
+570 ECK

>member
-1 MMLTMANSK
+1 MASGK
-10 LIPFDFA
+10 LMPFDFA
-17 YCSDKAKVFENYC
+17 YCSDKSKVFENYC

-79 NAGGEP
+79 NAGGEL

-97 NPALNLSKSYKI
+97 NPALNLSKSFKI

-239 LSLNDDALMPLID
+239 VALNDDALMPLID

-271 NVSVDYGSSWHS
+271 NVSVDYGSTWHS

-290 ISEEE
+290 ISEDE
-295 LGADDSESEEAA
+295 LGATGAESEEAA
-307 GDESA
+307 GDEAA

-322 DEGDVSRLNDDEES
+322 DEGDVSRLNDEEES
-336 GNDDNDNTSSDS
+336 GNDDISDTSSDS
-348 DVDEPD
+348 DVDEPN
-354 ENCEDDDSG
+354 ENCENDDTG
-363 SEPDDE
+363 SESDGE
-369 CGSNDNTSD
+369 CGSDDDTPD
-378 EDTSKEDESQSKESE
+378 EDVSENDESQSE
-393 TDESKTEESD
+393 
-403 AEKSEKEEPEK
+403 
-414 EEVDTKEV
+414 
-422 DTEEADTK
+422 
-430 EVDTKETDTKEKSK
+430 
-444 DKESE
+444 ESE
-449 TEESNTK
+449 TEE
-456 ETEKEKPENEELEK
+456 PQ
-470 EKPEKEESEKDKPEK
+470 
-485 EEPEKEKSEKEE
+485 
-497 PEKEK
+497 
-502 PEKEK
+502 
-507 PEKEKPE
+507 
-514 KEKSEKGKPEKEKSE
+514 
-529 KEEVDAEDKPKDKES
+529 KEEVDAEDEPKDEEPES
-544 EQENKEQEP
+544 RDEEQEP
-553 SSEVSDDSEDDD
+553 SPEESDDSEDDE

-570 EKK
+570 ECK

>member
-1 MMLTMANSK
+1 MASGK
-10 LIPFDFA
+10 LMPFDFA
-17 YCSDKAKVFENYC
+17 YCSDKSKVFENYC

-45 LPDTIP
+45 LPDSIP

-79 NAGGEP
+79 NAGGEL

-174 EDGKL
+174 EEGKL

-193 QSKGVGNGDYMIQF
+193 QSKGVGNGDYMLQF

-239 LSLNDDALMPLID
+239 VALNDDALMPLID

-259 AMCDELNEMFGL
+259 AMCDELNQMFGL
-271 NVSVDYGSSWHS
+271 NVSVDYGSTWHS

-290 ISEEE
+290 VSEEE
-295 LGADDSESEEAA
+295 LGADTAESEEAA

-322 DEGDVSRLNDDEES
+322 DEGDVSRLNDEEEN
-336 GNDDNDNTSSDS
+336 GGDDNSDTSSDS
-348 DVDEPD
+348 DVDDPD

-363 SEPDDE
+363 SESDGE
-369 CGSNDNTSD
+369 CGSDDGTPD
-378 EDTSKEDESQSKESE
+378 EDSSKADESQSEESE
-393 TDESKTEESD
+393 TDESES
-403 AEKSEKEEPEK
+403 
-414 EEVDTKEV
+414 
-422 DTEEADTK
+422 
-430 EVDTKETDTKEKSK
+430 
-444 DKESE
+444 
-449 TEESNTK
+449 
-456 ETEKEKPENEELEK
+456 
-470 EKPEKEESEKDKPEK
+470 
-485 EEPEKEKSEKEE
+485 
-497 PEKEK
+497 
-502 PEKEK
+502 
-507 PEKEKPE
+507 
-514 KEKSEKGKPEKEKSE
+514 
-529 KEEVDAEDKPKDKES
+529 EEVDAEDEPKDEEPES
-544 EQENKEQEP
+544 KDEEQEP
-553 SSEVSDDSEDDD
+553 SPEESDDSEDDE

-570 EKK
+570 ECK

>member
-1 MMLTMANSK
+1 MKTMASDK
-10 LIPFDFA
+10 LMPFDFA
-17 YCSDKAKVFENYC
+17 YCSDKSKVFENYC

-67 AEHEGKLYALLG
+67 AEHDGKLYALLG
-79 NAGGEP
+79 NAGGEL
-85 DEYYQPTIYTVA
+85 DEYYQPTTYTVA
-97 NPALNLSKSYKI
+97 NPALKLSKTYKI
-109 GEDCVYCK
+109 GEDCVYCR

-166 TKQYLKDL
+166 TIKYLKDL
-174 EDGKL
+174 EEGKL
-179 GVVGETPFFEGLKL
+179 GVVGETPFFDGLKL
-193 QSKGVGNGDYMIQF
+193 QSRGAGNGDYMIQF

-239 LSLNDDALMPLID
+239 VALNDDALMPLID

-259 AMCDELNEMFGL
+259 AMCDKLNEMFGL
-271 NVSVDYGSSWHS
+271 NVSVDYGSTWHS

-290 ISEEE
+290 ISEDE
-295 LGADDSESEEAA
+295 LGATGAESEEAA
-307 GDESA
+307 GDEAA

-322 DEGDVSRLNDDEES
+322 DEGDVSRLNDEEES
-336 GNDDNDNTSSDS
+336 GSDDNSDTSSDS

-363 SEPDDE
+363 SKSDDE
-369 CGSNDNTSD
+369 CGSDADTSD
-378 EDTSKEDESQSKESE
+378 EDASEDDESQSE
-393 TDESKTEESD
+393 
-403 AEKSEKEEPEK
+403 
-414 EEVDTKEV
+414 
-422 DTEEADTK
+422 
-430 EVDTKETDTKEKSK
+430 
-444 DKESE
+444 ESE
-449 TEESNTK
+449 TEN
-456 ETEKEKPENEELEK
+456 
-470 EKPEKEESEKDKPEK
+470 
-485 EEPEKEKSEKEE
+485 
-497 PEKEK
+497 
-502 PEKEK
+502 
-507 PEKEKPE
+507 
-514 KEKSEKGKPEKEKSE
+514 
-529 KEEVDAEDKPKDKES
+529 VDAEDEPKDEES
-544 EQENKEQEP
+544 EPKDEEQEP
-553 SSEVSDDSEDDD
+553 SPEDSDDSEDDE

-570 EKK
+570 ECK

>member
-1 MMLTMANSK
+1 MASGK
-10 LIPFDFA
+10 LMPFDFS
-17 YCSDKAKVFENYC
+17 YCTDKAKVFDNYC

-179 GVVGETPFFEGLKL
+179 GVVGETPFFGGLKL

-239 LSLNDDALMPLID
+239 VALNDDALMPLID

-271 NVSVDYGSSWHS
+271 SVSVDYGSTWHS

-295 LGADDSESEEAA
+295 LGADNAESEEAA

-322 DEGDVSRLNDDEES
+322 DEGDVSRLNDEEES
-336 GNDDNDNTSSDS
+336 GGDDNDNTSSDS
-348 DVDEPD
+348 NVDEPD
-354 ENCEDDDSG
+354 ENCKDDDSG
-363 SEPDDE
+363 SKSDGE
-369 CGSNDNTSD
+369 CGSDD
-378 EDTSKEDESQSKESE
+378 DTSNEDVSEDDENQSE
-393 TDESKTEESD
+393 
-403 AEKSEKEEPEK
+403 
-414 EEVDTKEV
+414 
-422 DTEEADTK
+422 
-430 EVDTKETDTKEKSK
+430 
-444 DKESE
+444 ESE
-449 TEESNTK
+449 TEE
-456 ETEKEKPENEELEK
+456 
-470 EKPEKEESEKDKPEK
+470 PEKDE
-485 EEPEKEKSEKEE
+485 
-497 PEKEK
+497 
-502 PEKEK
+502 
-507 PEKEKPE
+507 
-514 KEKSEKGKPEKEKSE
+514 SE
-529 KEEVDAEDKPKDKES
+529 KEEVDAEGEPKDEPKDAEPKDD
-544 EQENKEQEP
+544 EPKDDEPKDDEPKDDEPKDDEPKDDEPKDKEQEP
-553 SSEVSDDSEDDD
+553 SPEDSDDSEDDE

-570 EKK
+570 ECK

>member
-1 MMLTMANSK
+1 MASGK
-10 LIPFDFA
+10 LMPFDFA
-17 YCSDKAKVFENYC
+17 YCSDKSKVFENYC

-79 NAGGEP
+79 NAGGEL

-97 NPALNLSKSYKI
+97 NPALGLSKSFEI
-109 GEDCVYCK
+109 GKDCVYCK

-174 EDGKL
+174 EEGKL

-239 LSLNDDALMPLID
+239 VALNDDALMPLID

-259 AMCDELNEMFGL
+259 AMCDELNQMFGL
-271 NVSVDYGSSWHS
+271 NVSVDYGSTWHS

-290 ISEEE
+290 ISEDE
-295 LGADDSESEEAA
+295 LGADGAESEEAA
-307 GDESA
+307 GDEAA

-322 DEGDVSRLNDDEES
+322 DEGDVSRLNDEEES
-336 GNDDNDNTSSDS
+336 GSDDNSDTSSDS

-354 ENCEDDDSG
+354 ENCEDADSG
-363 SEPDDE
+363 SESDDE
-369 CGSNDNTSD
+369 CGSDADTSD
-378 EDTSKEDESQSKESE
+378 EDTSEDDESQSE
-393 TDESKTEESD
+393 
-403 AEKSEKEEPEK
+403 
-414 EEVDTKEV
+414 
-422 DTEEADTK
+422 
-430 EVDTKETDTKEKSK
+430 
-444 DKESE
+444 ESE
-449 TEESNTK
+449 TEES
-456 ETEKEKPENEELEK
+456 ET
-470 EKPEKEESEKDKPEK
+470 EESET
-485 EEPEKEKSEKEE
+485 EESE
-497 PEKEK
+497 
-502 PEKEK
+502 
-507 PEKEKPE
+507 
-514 KEKSEKGKPEKEKSE
+514 S
-529 KEEVDAEDKPKDKES
+529 EEVDAEDEPKDEEPES
-544 EQENKEQEP
+544 KDEEQEP
-553 SSEVSDDSEDDD
+553 SPEESNDSEDDE

-570 EKK
+570 ECK

>member
-1 MMLTMANSK
+1 MTMADGK
-10 LIPFDFA
+10 LRSFDFS
-17 YCSDKAKVFENYC
+17 YCSDKDKVFENYC
-30 KYTFT
+30 RYTFT

-97 NPALNLSKSYKI
+97 NPALNLSKNYEI
-109 GEDCVYCK
+109 GVDCVYCK
-117 NDYDAIGLVP
+117 NDYDALGLVP

-142 VRISDINMRMMN
+142 VRLSDINMRMMN

-174 EDGKL
+174 EEGKL

-239 LSLNDDALMPLID
+239 VALNDDALMPLID

-271 NVSVDYGSSWHS
+271 SVSVDYGSTWHS

-290 ISEEE
+290 VSEEE
-295 LGADDSESEEAA
+295 LGADSAESEEAA

-322 DEGDVSRLNDDEES
+322 DEGDVSRLNEEEES
-336 GNDDNDNTSSDS
+336 DNGDNDDTSSDS
-348 DVDEPD
+348 DVDEPN

-363 SEPDDE
+363 SESDGE
-369 CGSNDNTSD
+369 CGSDDDAPD
-378 EDTSKEDESQSKESE
+378 EDVSE
-393 TDESKTEESD
+393 TDESKSEESE
-403 AEKSEKEEPEK
+403 AEESKEE
-414 EEVDTKEV
+414 
-422 DTEEADTK
+422 
-430 EVDTKETDTKEKSK
+430 
-444 DKESE
+444 E
-449 TEESNTK
+449 TEESK
-456 ETEKEKPENEELEK
+456 E
-470 EKPEKEESEKDKPEK
+470 
-485 EEPEKEKSEKEE
+485 
-497 PEKEK
+497 
-502 PEKEK
+502 
-507 PEKEKPE
+507 
-514 KEKSEKGKPEKEKSE
+514 
-529 KEEVDAEDKPKDKES
+529 EEVDAEDEPKDEES
-544 EQENKEQEP
+544 EPKDDEPKDDEPKDEEQEP
-553 SSEVSDDSEDDD
+553 SPEESDDSEDDE
-565 KKKKG
+565 KKG